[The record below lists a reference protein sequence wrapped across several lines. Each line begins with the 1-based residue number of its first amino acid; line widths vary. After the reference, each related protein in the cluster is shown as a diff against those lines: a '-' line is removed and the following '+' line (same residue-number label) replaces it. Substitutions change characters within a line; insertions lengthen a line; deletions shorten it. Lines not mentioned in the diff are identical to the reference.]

1 MLTLTQLSDLAK
13 IQNIDLFAGL
23 TLPEGSPL
31 NRDTLINSI
40 LMRCGL
46 NYPNFADPNVMQ
58 SAITVWSAQNQYTFE
73 HVAKIY
79 TASYSPIENYDRYED
94 METNRDRN
102 MSDDTISNSSKN
114 EAVNSSNTVTNDLTR
129 TDDLTTQHSGK
140 DSTVDENTTSAYD
153 ATTYQPVDKSTTDFT
168 HGEKVTDTGTV
179 KNTGTV
185 STIANSTTGDT
196 ANSSS
201 NKDILEN
208 EKTTQN
214 NHIRGNIG
222 VTTATAMQ
230 EAEYEML
237 GKLNPYDFIAGLFE
251 NSLTLF
257 VY

>member
-1 MLTLTQLSDLAK
+1 MLTLIQLYDLAK
-13 IQNIDLFAGL
+13 NVDIDLFEGL

-31 NRDTLINSI
+31 DRNTMINDI

-46 NYPNFADPNVMQ
+46 NYPNFADPYVMK
-58 SAITVWSAQNQYTFE
+58 SAISVWSAKNQYTFE

-79 TASYSPIENYDRYED
+79 EASYSPIENYDRYED
-94 METNRDRN
+94 MSTNRDRR
-102 MSDDTISNSSKN
+102 MDDDTTNNTQKTEIISSG
-114 EAVNSSNTVTNDLTR
+114 NTVTNDLTR

-153 ATTYQPVDKSTTDFT
+153 ASTYQPENKSTSDLT

-179 KNTGTV
+179 KNTGSVTTNA
-185 STIANSTTGDT
+185 SSNKGDNANSTT
-196 ANSSS
+196 
-201 NKDILEN
+201 NKDVTEN

-222 VTTATAMQ
+222 VTTADAMQ
-230 EAEYEML
+230 IEEYNFL
-237 GKLNPYDFIAGLFE
+237 SKYNPYTFISGLFE
-251 NSLTLF
+251 NDLTLF

>member
-31 NRDTLINSI
+31 DREVVINSI

-46 NYPNFADPNVMQ
+46 NYPNFADPYVMA
-58 SAITVWSAQNQYTFE
+58 SAIAVWSAQNQYTFE
-73 HVAKIY
+73 HVGKIY
-79 TASYSPIENYDRYED
+79 QADYSPIENYDRYED
-94 METNRDRN
+94 METNRDRT
-102 MSDDTISNSSKN
+102 MDDTTKNTGTKTEGVTSN
-114 EAVNSSNTVTNDLTR
+114 R
-129 TDDLTTQHSGK
+129 TTSHSGT
-140 DSTVDENTTSAYD
+140 DTTTDTQETSAYD
-153 ATTYQPVDKSTTDFT
+153 SSTYQPTDKTTSSLL
-168 HGEKVTDTGTV
+168 HGESVTDG
-179 KNTGTV
+179 G
-185 STIANSTTGDT
+185 NSTKTTTNNLTSD
-196 ANSSS
+196 
-201 NKDILEN
+201 KDVTEN

>member
-1 MLTLTQLSDLAK
+1 MLTLTQLSDVAK
-13 IQNIDLFAGL
+13 IQNIDLFEGL

-31 NRDTLINSI
+31 DREVVINSI

-46 NYPNFADPNVMQ
+46 NYPNFADPYVMA
-58 SAITVWSAQNQYTFE
+58 SAIAVWSAQNQYTFE
-73 HVAKIY
+73 HVGKIY
-79 TASYSPIENYDRYED
+79 KADYSPIENYDRYED
-94 METNRDRN
+94 MYTNRDRN
-102 MSDDTISNSSKN
+102 MDDDTTNNTQKTEIISSG
-114 EAVNSSNTVTNDLTR
+114 NTVTNDLTR

-153 ATTYQPVDKSTTDFT
+153 ANTYQPENKSTSDLT

-179 KNTGTV
+179 KNTGSVTTNA
-185 STIANSTTGDT
+185 SSNKGDNANSTT
-196 ANSSS
+196 
-201 NKDILEN
+201 NKDVSEN
-208 EKTTQN
+208 EKTTQK

-230 EAEYEML
+230 EDEYEML
-237 GKLNPYDFIAGLFE
+237 GKFNPYDFIAGLFE